1 MSDKHRFEEIIGEI
15 KVLLDEALELVPEG
29 ISKSRAKS
37 YWYAHM
43 VVNIDEDH
51 EYMSSSMC
59 SMQDTLEEFDEQE
72 EEQIDHEDWDPDS
85 GRPAHMRDEDW
96 N

>member
-1 MSDKHRFEEIIGEI
+1 MSDKHRFEEIIGKI

-51 EYMSSSMC
+51 EYMSGSMC
-59 SMQDTLEEFDEQE
+59 SMQDTLEEFDEIDEVDE
-72 EEQIDHEDWDPDS
+72 EEENEPRYWMS
-85 GRPAHMRDEDW
+85 
-96 N
+96 